1 MMPEE
6 LEIESSEKAIEE
18 DAAELAQ
25 RRKEAFEA
33 EERARLLR
41 RSQAVQ
47 RDLPRPT
54 AFRTPNAEMT
64 ESGATESPLA
74 EADRLIQEELARLIS
89 HDAVA
94 YPPAGSKVAGGK
106 QNAPA
111 LENLSDEYLALAR
124 SEVDQELAAPE
135 AKEKYEAFAA
145 EFDQV
150 WEQIQEE
157 MKELQQI
164 GLAAQFSHKRSLMT
178 KQAAKAGKLEKRLG
192 VVLGGYQA
200 RSQTLATQL
209 LTSHEELLSSE
220 LELSSFKNL
229 RIMEEAAVSTRM
241 EALNKEVAQLSSR
254 ESYLQQKWDGL
265 NRERQDVVERIE
277 KLHVL
282 QQQKQQIESSAPI
295 SATETAAA
303 SAEAATAAAAEDDD
317 DEVGPQPMVA

>member
-1 MMPEE
+1 MDVSR
-6 LEIESSEKAIEE
+6 SSTGPNLCLVGKSIVLLTNIVVWNFG
-18 DAAELAQ
+18 DI
-25 RRKEAFEA
+25 
-33 EERARLLR
+33 ERARLLR

-64 ESGATESPLA
+64 ESGVTESPLA

-164 GLAAQFSHKRSLMT
+164 GLAAQFS
-178 KQAAKAGKLEKRLG
+178 
-192 VVLGGYQA
+192 V
-200 RSQTLATQL
+200 
-209 LTSHEELLSSE
+209 SH
-220 LELSSFKNL
+220 
-229 RIMEEAAVSTRM
+229 
-241 EALNKEVAQLSSR
+241 
-254 ESYLQQKWDGL
+254 
-265 NRERQDVVERIE
+265 
-277 KLHVL
+277 
-282 QQQKQQIESSAPI
+282 
-295 SATETAAA
+295 
-303 SAEAATAAAAEDDD
+303 
-317 DEVGPQPMVA
+317 DEVIFIDTYVDFM